1 MDFNVQTKISN
12 FVENQFPQ
20 FYQEDGPNFI
30 LFVKAYY
37 EWLEETGNVTK
48 ESRELFNYRDIDNTL
63 ESFLEHF
70 QKKYLYGI
78 PFNVII
84 NKRYLLKHILDVYRS
99 KSSIQCYKLL
109 FRLIYDEDIE
119 IYLPSRD
126 MLRAS
131 DGKWIEPRYI
141 EVSYSANLSSLV
153 GKQIVGSYSGTTAIV
168 ENFVKENF
176 DNKKIYI
183 LYISNILPKGG
194 SFDVGEK
201 IRNIDEDND
210 FIGSPAILGS
220 LSTLDIT
227 NGGQL
232 FEVGDILKIVHKDI
246 SNGSIVSEG
255 IEGLVR
261 VKKLARGTGS
271 LYYNIVRAGQG
282 FKSDAKI
289 FIYKNGANGSG
300 ASFSLNTLLNTETV
314 EYNTDVICDYLDSTL
329 DAAQYNF
336 PLTPTANLSS
346 NIDTCFSYSNGL
358 FGGLSTLTNIE
369 TGDDYDTSAN
379 VYVRSVLTSN
389 ILAGNVSYDT
399 SSNTITGDGTSFTS
413 YLSNNDV
420 IYLKANSSLSET
432 IEYQVIREVTNT
444 TSIIL
449 FGPPSN
455 NSTPSAKYAVAPVIF
470 PSNFASYE
478 DIMYNV
484 GGEIYGTN
492 ELVTALPSSISNK
505 VVAEVDAVNS
515 GKGYTEGELVKAYIY
530 GAVSNNIIIK
540 QAGNNY
546 TNGEILIFAGGNGS
560 DANGYIT
567 TNSTGYIV
575 GTTLVYPGSGYTE
588 VPRVSVRSA
597 NGTGALL
604 TATLET
610 FNLTSSVTG
619 RVVKSGIGRATGYWA
634 TTDGFLNADK
644 YIQDS
649 YYYQDFSYEIK
660 VGIPLSKYR
669 DILYNT
675 FHIAG
680 TELFGKFLL
689 IDSTSSNTSILYES
703 NSAILS

>member
-126 MLRAS
+126 MLRVS

-153 GKQIVGSYSGTTAIV
+153 GKQIIGSYSNTTAIV
-168 ENFVKENF
+168 ENFVKESF
-176 DNKKIYI
+176 DNKKVYI
-183 LYISNILPKGG
+183 LYVSNILPKGG

-201 IRNIDEDND
+201 IRNIEEDTD
-210 FIGSPAILGS
+210 FIGSSSILGS
-220 LSTLDIT
+220 LNTLDIT
-227 NGGQL
+227 NGGQF
-232 FEVGDILKIVHKDI
+232 FEVGDILKIIHT
-246 SNGSIVSEG
+246 SNGNVVSEG
-255 IEGLVR
+255 IDGLVR
-261 VKKLARGTGS
+261 VKTLSRGYGS
-271 LYYNIVRAGQG
+271 LNFNVVDSGQG
-282 FKSDAKI
+282 YKLDSKI
-289 FIYKNGANGSG
+289 FIYKNNANGTG
-300 ASFSLNTLLNTETV
+300 ASFTLNSLLNTQTV
-314 EYNTDVICDYLDSTL
+314 EYNTDVICDYVSKTL
-329 DAAQYNF
+329 DEATYNF
-336 PLTPTANLSS
+336 PLTPTANLTS
-346 NIDTCFSYSNGL
+346 NIGLCFSYSNAL
-358 FGGLSTLTNIE
+358 FGGIFTLTNIE
-369 TGDDYDTSAN
+369 TGNSYTTAAN
-379 VYVRSVLTSN
+379 AYVRSVLTSN
-389 ILAGNVSYDT
+389 VLPGNVSYNT
-399 SSNTITGDGTSFTS
+399 TSNTVTGVNTNFTA
-413 YLSNNDV
+413 YLSNGDV
-420 IYLKANSSLSET
+420 IYLKGNTSLSST
-432 IEYQVIREVTNT
+432 IEYQMIREVTNT
-444 TSIIL
+444 TSITL
-449 FGPPSN
+449 YGPPTN
-455 NSTPSAKYAVAPVIF
+455 NSTPSARYATAPVIF
-470 PSNFASYE
+470 PSNFALYE
-478 DIMYNV
+478 NIMYNV
-484 GGEIYGTN
+484 DGDIYGKN
-492 ELVTALPSSISNK
+492 ELITALPSSIDNK
-505 VVAEVDAVNS
+505 VVSELVSLDS
-515 GKGYTEGELVKAYIY
+515 GKGYIEGESVKAYLY

-546 TNGEILIFAGGNGS
+546 TNGELIIFSGGGGS

-567 TNSTGYIV
+567 TNSTGSIV
-575 GTTLVYPGSGYTE
+575 SATLVYAGSGYIEIPTL
-588 VPRVSVRSA
+588 RIRSSNGI
-597 NGTGALL
+597 NGTL
-604 TATLET
+604 TASLET

-619 RVVKSGIGRATGYWA
+619 RVVKSGVGKSKGYWA

-649 YYYQDFSYEIK
+649 YYYQDYSYDIK
-660 VGIPLSKYR
+660 VAIPLSKYR

-680 TELFGKFLL
+680 TELFGQFLL
-689 IDSTSSNTSILYES
+689 IDTQSSNVAILYES
-703 NSAILS
+703 NSAIIS